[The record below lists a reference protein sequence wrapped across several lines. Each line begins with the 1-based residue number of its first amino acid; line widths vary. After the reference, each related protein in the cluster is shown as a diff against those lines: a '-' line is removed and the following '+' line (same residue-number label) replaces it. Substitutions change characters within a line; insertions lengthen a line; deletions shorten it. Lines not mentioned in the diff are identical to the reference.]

1 MRTHRVPAFLCLT
14 AAAFTLG
21 ACASAQGALRSQP
34 STHFA
39 VEDFTPPGELKDLV
53 VVRCAAI
60 SDAKY
65 DGKYQAST
73 AKSPS
78 KTSCRYVSA
87 DVTRLAGLKT
97 DDSSPLPG
105 MTIDLLLW
113 ISDYNCSNFLSRAFG
128 VRSTFDLASK
138 YIGDLASAASAGTAS
153 AAPGVSAGLDVVNL
167 LVGKANSNFDS
178 QFYANATFDAMES
191 AISAERTKRK
201 TEILAHRSTKPYS
214 LAAAL
219 TDSRYYDDACAIKSQ
234 TIRPRYPSSQPAA
247 AAATAS
253 HQRSASWNASFA
265 ARSSPATRRAL
276 ARCAQANARSA
287 CSPCQSAGSHSR
299 SAAATA
305 TASSP
310 SSTAAAAS
318 PPNASTQAASP
329 SAARRLSAHSSSH
342 SPQLRNRR
350 ERATRP
356 SRLSAGRRR
365 NSSQSPT
372 ASCVHMCTNDFVLR

>member
-1 MRTHRVPAFLCLT
+1 MRLHRVPAFLCLT
-14 AAAFTLG
+14 AAALSLG
-21 ACASAQGALRSQP
+21 ACAAAQGALRSQP

-53 VVRCAAI
+53 YVRCAAI
-60 SDAKY
+60 SNA
-65 DGKYQAST
+65 KYQASK
-73 AKSPS
+73 AKSAP

-87 DVTRLAGLKT
+87 DVTELAGLATK
-97 DDSSPLPG
+97 DDSPLPG
-105 MTIDLLLW
+105 MTIDMLLW

-219 TDSRYYDDACAIKSQ
+219 TDSRYYDDACSIKTGLQSLLNIAKKADDAQ
-234 TIRPRYPSSQPAA
+234 KTNHMTIQNTKPE
-247 AAATAS
+247 
-253 HQRSASWNASFA
+253 
-265 ARSSPATRRAL
+265 
-276 ARCAQANARSA
+276 
-287 CSPCQSAGSHSR
+287 
-299 SAAATA
+299 
-305 TASSP
+305 
-310 SSTAAAAS
+310 
-318 PPNASTQAASP
+318 
-329 SAARRLSAHSSSH
+329 
-342 SPQLRNRR
+342 
-350 ERATRP
+350 ERTGKLIEIQK
-356 SRLSAGRRR
+356 S
-365 NSSQSPT
+365 NQ
-372 ASCVHMCTNDFVLR
+372 